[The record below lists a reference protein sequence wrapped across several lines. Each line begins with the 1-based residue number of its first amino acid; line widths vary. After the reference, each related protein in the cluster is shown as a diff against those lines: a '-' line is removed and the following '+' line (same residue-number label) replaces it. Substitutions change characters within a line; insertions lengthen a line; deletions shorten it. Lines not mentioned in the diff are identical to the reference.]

1 METECRPG
9 ANPAEQGMSRVEIAR
24 DGGASMPVTS
34 GALWALVPRARE
46 PAARE
51 RLLAVLAPAGE
62 GEDPRR
68 DEGDGDAV
76 PRWIAVLG
84 LGPLAAEDAEVAER
98 LTSLLGRERSEAVL
112 AEAARWLAPLAPRD
126 GRLRRRLLNQAAGGA
141 ALPRRAALAALVAVL
156 RAGGAELEDRDGIGV
171 RDALLLQLSGEADDA
186 GEPDEGHL
194 AEALVALWPQALRDH
209 GLAQELAETA
219 ARLGGEAAELAAAA
233 LARLLVA
240 SGGALREALVPVLV
254 RLLGADRDGHAEAA
268 RILAPLAPQEPAL
281 REALLARHRGTR
293 VPVASVL
300 GSLLAA
306 ALESVSVA
314 DPARA
319 EQATA
324 RAQAGR
330 EAAQEALRQLRV
342 EPAASDASAARVAWG
357 GAEDEEREEGAEAQA
372 LLALGTHADPAVRE
386 EAVAALA
393 DVLEGTSALAARL
406 RPRVVA
412 LLRARLGDES
422 AAVRRRAGRALMG
435 LVAADGDLQE
445 ALTCWLG
452 SADPRERQAACAA
465 LAQVVALP
473 PRRPLRATLLG
484 LTRDDQDENVRR
496 EALLALAPLVCV
508 VALAPDERQAIQG
521 ALLGA
526 LGDPGLRVR
535 CEAAAAPL
543 LPRTGALLEGEAQA
557 LAEWAALRA
566 EALCALL
573 GGTAAP
579 ERAVVDPALR
589 EAAVQ
594 GLAACAEVL
603 TALLGERRPSGP
615 GEPDDVLTRVRAALV
630 AVLADPAP
638 RVRSAAARA
647 LAARL
652 GADPALLDR
661 LWPWLGASSRETRW
675 QVAEGFAR
683 QRDPALRARL
693 LGLLRSPRS
702 ELRQGAAWALSASGA
717 VSAEEGQA
725 LRGLLAERRGDWRWQ
740 RRLDVARALLL
751 EPALDGALTALR
763 QRALQVV
770 QEALEEGASYAGPA
784 NDDLLRAAASALVG
798 AAPDEEVVRQALR
811 LLLERGMSGEHDAP
825 LRAALGG

>member
-9 ANPAEQGMSRVEIAR
+9 ANPAEGGMSSAEVSR
-24 DGGASMPVTS
+24 DGGASTPVTS
-34 GALWALVPRARE
+34 GALWALVPRAHE
-46 PAARE
+46 PAVRE

-68 DEGDGDAV
+68 DEGGGDAV

-98 LTSLLGRERSEAVL
+98 LTMLLGRERSEAVL
-112 AEAARWLAPLAPRD
+112 AEAARWLAPLASRD
-126 GRLRRRLLNQAAGGA
+126 GRLRRRLLKQAASGA

-156 RAGGAELEDRDGIGV
+156 RAGGPELGEPEGLGV
-171 RDALLLQLSGEADDA
+171 HAALLQQLSGEVDDA
-186 GEPDEGHL
+186 GEPDEGLL
-194 AEALVALWPQALRDH
+194 AEALVALWPQALRDAA
-209 GLAQELAETA
+209 LAAELAETA

-268 RILAPLAPQEPAL
+268 RILAPLVPQEPAL

-306 ALESVSVA
+306 ALDSVSVA

-342 EPAASDASAARVAWG
+342 EPAASDASAARAASG
-357 GAEDEEREEGAEAQA
+357 SAEDEEREEGGEAQA

-422 AAVRRRAGRALMG
+422 AAVRRQAGRALMG
-435 LVAADGDLQE
+435 IVAADEGLQE
-445 ALTCWLG
+445 ALTRWLG

-473 PRRPLRATLLG
+473 PQRPLRVTLLG
-484 LTRDDQDENVRR
+484 LARDDQDENVRR
-496 EALLALAPLVCV
+496 EALLALAPLACA
-508 VALAPDERQAIQG
+508 VALAPDERQAVQG

-526 LGDPGLRVR
+526 LGDPGLRAR

-543 LPRTGALLEGEAQA
+543 LPRAGALREGEAQA
-557 LAEWAALRA
+557 LAAWAALRA

-573 GGTAAP
+573 GGGAAL
-579 ERAVVDPALR
+579 ECARIDSALR

-594 GLAACAEVL
+594 GLAVCAEVL
-603 TALLGERRPSGP
+603 SALLGERRPSGS
-615 GEPDDVLTRVRAALV
+615 GEPDVLARVRAALV
-630 AVLADPAP
+630 VVLADPAP

-652 GADPALLDR
+652 GDDPALPER

-675 QVAEGFAR
+675 QVAAGFAR
-683 QRDPALRARL
+683 QPDPAVRARL
-693 LGLLRSPRS
+693 RELLRSPRS

-740 RRLDVARALLL
+740 RRLDAARALLL
-751 EPALDGALTALR
+751 EPALDGALAALR

-798 AAPDEEVVRQALR
+798 AAPDEEVARQALR
-811 LLLERGMSGEHDAP
+811 LLLYCGMSGEHDAP

>member
-9 ANPAEQGMSRVEIAR
+9 ANPVDGGVSSAEVAR
-24 DGGASMPVTS
+24 DGGAAVPVTS
-34 GALWALVPRARE
+34 GALWALVQRARE

-51 RLLAVLAPAGE
+51 RLLAVLALAGE
-62 GEDPRR
+62 GDERRR
-68 DEGDGDAV
+68 DGDGDAV

-98 LTSLLGRERSEAVL
+98 LTMLLGRERSEAVL

-126 GRLRRRLLNQAAGGA
+126 GRLRRRLLIQAAGGA
-141 ALPRRAALAALVAVL
+141 ALPRRAALLALVAVL
-156 RAGGAELEDRDGIGV
+156 RAGGEAVEV
-171 RDALLLQLSGEADDA
+171 RDALLQQLGGEAGDA
-186 GEPDEGHL
+186 GEPDEGLL

-219 ARLGGEAAELAAAA
+219 ARLQGEAAELAAAA
-233 LARLLVA
+233 LARLLLA
-240 SGGALREALVPVLV
+240 SGGGLRAALVPVLV
-254 RLLGADRDGHAEAA
+254 RLLGAEHDGHAEAA

-300 GSLLAA
+300 GSLLAV
-306 ALESVSVA
+306 ALEPVSIT
-314 DPARA
+314 DPARGA
-319 EQATA
+319 QATA

-342 EPAASDASAARVAWG
+342 APAASDASAARAAPG
-357 GAEDEEREEGAEAQA
+357 GAEDEEREESAEAQA

-393 DVLEGTSALAARL
+393 EVLEGTSTLAARL

-422 AAVRRRAGRALMG
+422 AAVRRRAGQALMG
-435 LVAADGDLQE
+435 IVAADSDLQE
-445 ALTCWLG
+445 ALTCWLA

-465 LAQVVALP
+465 LAQVVTLP
-473 PRRPLRATLLG
+473 LQRPLRATLLG
-484 LTRDDQDENVRR
+484 LARDEQDEHVRR
-496 EALLALAPLVCV
+496 EALLVLAPLACA
-508 VALAPDERQAIQG
+508 VALAPDEREAIQG

-543 LPRTGALLEGEAQA
+543 LPRTRALLEEEVQA
-557 LAEWAALRA
+557 LAAWAALRA
-566 EALCALL
+566 EALCGLL
-573 GGTAAP
+573 GVVAAP

-603 TALLGERRPSGP
+603 TALPGERRPSGP
-615 GEPDDVLTRVRAALV
+615 GERDDVLARVRAALV
-630 AVLADPAP
+630 VVLADPAP
-638 RVRSAAARA
+638 RVRNAAARA

-652 GADPALLDR
+652 GDDPGLLER

-675 QVAEGFAR
+675 QVAEGFAH
-683 QRDPALRARL
+683 QPDPALRARL
-693 LGLLRSPRS
+693 RELLRSPRS
-702 ELRQGAAWALSASGA
+702 ELRQGAAWALSASGV

-725 LRGLLAERRGDWRWQ
+725 LRGLLTERRGDWRWQ
-740 RRLDVARALLL
+740 RRLDAARALLL
-751 EPALDGALTALR
+751 EPALDGALSALR

-770 QEALEEGASYAGPA
+770 QEALEEGASFAGPA

-798 AAPDEEVVRQALR
+798 AAPEQEVVRQALR
-811 LLLERGMSGEHDAP
+811 LLLHCGMSGEHDAP